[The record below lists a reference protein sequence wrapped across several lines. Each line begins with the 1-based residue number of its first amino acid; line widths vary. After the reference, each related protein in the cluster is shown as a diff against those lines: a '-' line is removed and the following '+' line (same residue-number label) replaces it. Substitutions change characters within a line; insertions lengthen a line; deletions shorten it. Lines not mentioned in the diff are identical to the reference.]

1 MCNENPTK
9 KKEIGVFVK
18 GICPI
23 AIKIIPSPTDSKN
36 V

>member
-1 MCNENPTK
+1 MCNENPIK
-9 KKEIGVFVK
+9 KNDIGVFVK

-23 AIKIIPSPTDSKN
+23 AIKRIPSPTDSKN